1 MLLGEYIEKNITSS
15 LGNLN
20 KEKMKNEI
28 FFEENSFFQD
38 FEILEAPKNEINKNP
53 IRFAKSYYLTSEEYS
68 KMKENKTFKDFN
80 ENINIIKLITS
91 QDFVN
96 GCWKENEYTT
106 VIKKTYIRAF
116 NILKDEF
123 NKNLNNYKELL
134 FTFIV
139 LYYLEK
145 EKAEILDDLEYS
157 IYKAKNY
164 FSKYN
169 SSYDIIKSR
178 IKTIMSNN

>member
-1 MLLGEYIEKNITSS
+1 
-15 LGNLN
+15 
-20 KEKMKNEI
+20 
-28 FFEENSFFQD
+28 
-38 FEILEAPKNEINKNP
+38 
-53 IRFAKSYYLTSEEYS
+53 
-68 KMKENKTFKDFN
+68 MKENKTFKDFN